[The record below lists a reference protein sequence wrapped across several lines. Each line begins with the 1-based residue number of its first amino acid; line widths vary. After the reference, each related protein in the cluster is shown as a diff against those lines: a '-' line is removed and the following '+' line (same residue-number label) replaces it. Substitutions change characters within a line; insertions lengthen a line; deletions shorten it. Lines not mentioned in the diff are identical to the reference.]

1 MDGRNDKNKS
11 FAFVFDKTI
20 FSEARSFLFDQFEL
34 HRISTREE
42 NKVVDG
48 LVKNKSVTV
57 DRVTCSAIIIDF
69 LIVLQIGVESKPMAN
84 TVDIDETVK
93 STLFDKKIRQTTYDF
108 IIIGSGSAG
117 AVLANRLSESHEK
130 QILLIEAG
138 GLNNQDIIDMPAA
151 W

>member
-20 FSEARSFLFDQFEL
+20 LSEARSFLFDQFEL

-69 LIVLQIGVESKPMAN
+69 LIVLPIGVESKPMAN